1 MACTSGT
8 CSPRGTSGITCGSGI
23 RLPGIPVAG
32 DPDNN
37 IYLSAN
43 GVSGGVELSWNYP
56 ALNPAAVSHFK
67 VFRGITGVFADAVE
81 KVIVAGSSYFDK
93 ISVEEIRR
101 YFYWIQVVSIQG
113 TTMEPIGPAMATPL
127 SKKVDVLESL
137 TAEID
142 EGHLATSLRERIQ
155 LLEVLQ
161 KNLAQETID
170 RALANQALADAL
182 ASVQS
187 DTDLALTYVQ
197 NEITERTSADEALVT
212 AVEALSAGLGE
223 NAAAIVEEKTI
234 RATETESLANQ
245 VNILYVTTEANQAAI
260 LHEQQARTTELEA
273 MAQDVQT
280 LASQSEATAA
290 ALLEEKTVRATADK
304 ATANQLTAVVSQLNN
319 TGAAVQTEAA
329 TRADADK
336 ALASSIQTAQTTLN
350 GNIASVQTTL
360 QTQISTVN
368 GVVNNIGALYT
379 AKVDVNGLVGGFGVY
394 NTGQSVEACF
404 DVDRFWVGRTLNRVK
419 PFIVDNNV
427 VYIDKARIRN
437 ADIDTLKLAGNSVT
451 VSQYGYGQLYQPGGY
466 LFTNTSWRTIA
477 SMPLSLQG
485 MAPSEAAGTIII
497 GTANIWEG
505 GGSAVTFEV
514 GIFINE
520 YLISTSAISLGPSQ
534 SLTVV
539 GFTSQQNGTYTV
551 SIRARVGPPW
561 PDKLANVLSSIVLM
575 SGKR

>member
-1 MACTSGT
+1 MSCTDGT
-8 CSPRGTSGITCGSGI
+8 CSPGGTIGITCGSGI

-43 GVSGGVELSWNYP
+43 GVSGGVELFWNYP

-67 VFRGITGVFADAVE
+67 VYRGITGVFADAVE

-101 YFYWIQVVSIQG
+101 YFYWIQVVSIKG
-113 TTMEPIGPAMATPL
+113 TTMNPIGPAMATPL

-142 EGHLATSLRERIQ
+142 EGHLAASLRERIQ

-161 KNLAQETID
+161 RNLAQETID
-170 RALANQALADAL
+170 RALSNQALADAL

-234 RATETESLANQ
+234 RATETGALTNQ
-245 VNILYVTTEANQAAI
+245 VNILYATTEVNQAAI

-280 LASQSEATAA
+280 LAAQSEATAA
-290 ALLEEKTVRATADK
+290 ALLEEKTVRATADT
-304 ATANQLTAVVSQLNN
+304 ATANHLTVMVSQLNA
-319 TGAAVQTEAA
+319 TGAAVQTEAK
-329 TRADADK
+329 TRADADN
-336 ALASSIQTAQTTLN
+336 ALAASIQTAQTTLN
-350 GNIASVQTTL
+350 GNIASVQTAM

-394 NTGQSVEACF
+394 NTGQTVEAGF
-404 DVDRFWVGRTLNRVK
+404 DVDRFWVGRTTNRVK
-419 PFIVDNNV
+419 PFIIDNGT
-427 VYIDKARIRN
+427 VYIDKARIRD
-437 ADIDTLKLAGNSVT
+437 ADIDSLKIAGNAVTMPVFFERWPGTSITVSTGGAIQEVLSLTSTYKDAAKVFVSVT
-451 VSQYGYGQLYQPGGY
+451 LVASNTGAA
-466 LFTNTSWRTIA
+466 TN
-477 SMPLSLQG
+477 
-485 MAPSEAAGTIII
+485 
-497 GTANIWEG
+497 
-505 GGSAVTFEV
+505 
-514 GIFINE
+514 
-520 YLISTSAISLGPSQ
+520 
-534 SLTVV
+534 
-539 GFTSQQNGTYTV
+539 V
-551 SIRARVGPPW
+551 SIDLYINGQFIGSRNHSISGGWTTSVAATFSGALPAGSHTFSIRVKDTWPSGGPWHPMYVS
-561 PDKLANVLSSIVLM
+561 AAVI
-575 SGKR
+575 GYIR